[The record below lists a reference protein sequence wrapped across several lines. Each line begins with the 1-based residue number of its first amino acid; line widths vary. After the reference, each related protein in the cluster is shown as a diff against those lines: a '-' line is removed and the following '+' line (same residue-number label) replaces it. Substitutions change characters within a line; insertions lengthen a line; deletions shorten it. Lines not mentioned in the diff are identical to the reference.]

1 MVISK
6 ICCIG
11 AGYVGGPTCSVMA
24 LKCPDIQITVV
35 DRSTERIAQWN
46 SDKLPIYEPGL
57 DEVVRQCR
65 NRNLFFSTDIEKAIQ
80 EAELIF
86 ISVNTPTK
94 TYGNG
99 RGRAADLKYVEGCAR
114 MIAEMSQNSKI
125 VVEKSTVP
133 VRAAESIMHILK
145 ANHKPGVKYDILS
158 NPEFLAEGTAV
169 EDLLKPDRVLIGGE
183 QTPEGQ
189 AAIEK
194 LCWVYEHWIPKKNI
208 ITTNTWSSELSKLA
222 ANAFLAQR
230 ISSINSLSAVCE
242 ATGADVSEVARAV
255 GLDSRIGPKF
265 LQASVGFGG
274 SCFQKDILNLVYIC
288 EGLNLPE
295 VAAYWQQVIDM
306 NDYQKTRFSQKI
318 IECLFNTVTDKRISI
333 LGFAFKKNTGDTRET
348 PAIAVCRTLLDEGA
362 QLNIYDPK
370 VEPEQILADLTH
382 PKVTESPEHVKRAVQ
397 IFADPY
403 DAVRGT
409 HALVVCTE
417 WDEFVVCH
425 HCRRHAASKPTDHH
439 NPNHHHHNLPPH
451 HPSSNHEPRC
461 PVVSNSVPFAVP
473 FAFFPQSLNYE
484 RIYASMMKPAYIFDG
499 RKILPH
505 ERLQQIGFHV
515 QTIGKRLL
523 QRSHQQQQDP
533 SVRPYPSHQTNG
545 HGPLP
550 ANGDGPSAQA

>member
-57 DEVVRQCR
+57 DEVVRECR

-348 PAIAVCRTLLDEGA
+348 PAITVCRTLLDEGA

-370 VEPEQILADLTH
+370 VEPEQIIADLTH

-425 HCRRHAASKPTDHH
+425 QCHRHIASKPTVAGH
-439 NPNHHHHNLPPH
+439 PNQNHHHNLPPH

-461 PVVSNSVPFAVP
+461 PVDSNTVPVVP

-523 QRSHQQQQDP
+523 QQDTAT
-533 SVRPYPSHQTNG
+533 VRPPFAAAHHLTNG